1 MNFQLPD
8 PKPYFWQTEQLCEMK
23 RILPLLLT
31 GAYLVGCQSNSKQ
44 PEEPIE
50 EHQEEIVAESN
61 PFFEEWDT
69 PFGVPP
75 FESIKDEHYIPAF
88 EEGMKQQ
95 LAEVDA
101 IAQNEAAPTFENTIE
116 AFEKTGELLNK
127 VQGVFYTLTGAH
139 TNDALQAV
147 QTEMSPRMAAHN
159 DDIFLNA
166 AFYGRVKALFEQKD
180 DLELT
185 GEQAK
190 LLENY
195 NNLFVRSGAALNEEE
210 KTRMR
215 AINERLS
222 ALQVAFGQNVLN
234 DENSFELLVEEADLD
249 GLPESVKQAGAE
261 AAKEKGYEEGKYLFT
276 PHRPSLYP
284 FITYATNRELRER
297 LKKGY
302 IMKGDNGD
310 ENDNKEI
317 LKEMVNLRL
326 EKANLLGFE
335 SHAAYALQDRMLN
348 EPQKVYDLLDK
359 VWPAAIDAAKKERDL
374 MKSMSADEGLDIEI
388 MPWDWWYY
396 AEKIKMRDYSLDEDE
411 IRPYL
416 KVDNVIDGSFIL
428 AEKLFGLTFEEQTNI
443 PKYHPDVTT
452 YTVKN
457 ENGELIGVYMSDW
470 FYRSSKR
477 GGAWMSNIRE
487 QSNMGGDNIIP
498 IIYNVG
504 NFTKPTADAPSL
516 LSQDE
521 AMTLFHE
528 FGHALHGLL
537 SECTYPSISGTA
549 TPRDFVEFPSQVME
563 NWVFEPEMLKLYAFH
578 YQTNEVMPEE
588 LVEKIKK
595 AGTFNKGFATVEYM
609 AASYLDMAYH
619 TITEPL
625 TEDINDFEKAAMDKI
640 GLIDA
645 IVPRYRSGYFRHI
658 TGGYSAGYYSY
669 LNSEIMDADAFAAF
683 KENGLFDKETA
694 NSFRENIL
702 SKGGTM
708 DAMQMYINFRGQEP
722 NYTRL
727 LERRGFN

>member
-1 MNFQLPD
+1 MNKIL
-8 PKPYFWQTEQLCEMK
+8 
-23 RILPLLLT
+23 ILPFLMTVIYLT
-31 GAYLVGCQSNSKQ
+31 SCQSDTKK
-44 PEEPIE
+44 
-50 EHQEEIVAESN
+50 QEETTNNQTTVEETN
-61 PFFEEWDT
+61 PFFKEWNT
-69 PFGVPP
+69 PYGVPP
-75 FESIKDEHYIPAF
+75 FASIKNKHFAPAF

-101 IAQNEAAPTFENTIE
+101 IAQNTEAPTFENTIV
-116 AFEKTGELLNK
+116 AFEKSGGLLEK
-127 VQGVFYTLTGAH
+127 VEGVFYTLSGAY
-139 TNDALQAV
+139 TNDSLKLV
-147 QTEMSPRMAAHN
+147 EKEISPKSAAHN
-159 DDIFLNA
+159 DDIYLNS
-166 AFYGRVKALFEQKD
+166 AFYQRIKTLFDQKD
-180 DLELT
+180 ELELS

-195 NNLFVRSGAALNEEE
+195 NNDFVRAGAALNDID
-210 KTRMR
+210 KTKMR
-215 AINERLS
+215 AINERIS
-222 ALQVAFGQNVLN
+222 ELQVAFKQNVLK
-234 DENSFELLVEEADLD
+234 DENSFELLLDEKDLD

-261 AAKEKGYEEGKYLFT
+261 AATEKGYEGKYLFT

-284 FITYATNRELRER
+284 FITYSKNRELREK

-302 IMKGDNGD
+302 LMKGDNGD

-317 LKEMVNLRL
+317 VKEIVNLRL

-335 SHAAYALQDRMLN
+335 SHAAYVLQERMLN
-348 EPQKVYDLLDK
+348 TPEKVYDLLGK
-359 VWPAAIDAAKKERDL
+359 VWPAAIEASKKERDL
-374 MKSMSADEGLDIEI
+374 MKNMSLDEGLDIEI
-388 MPWDWWYY
+388 KPWDWWYY
-396 AEKIKMRDYSLDEDE
+396 AEKIKVRDFNLDEDE

-416 KVDNVIDGSFIL
+416 MVDNVIKGSFIL
-428 AEKLFGLTFEEQTNI
+428 ADKLFGLTFEEQTDI

-457 ENGELIGVYMSDW
+457 KDGKLIGVYMSDW

-477 GGAWMSNIRE
+477 GGAWMDNIRP
-487 QSNMGGDNIIP
+487 QSYMDGNNIIP

-521 AMTLFHE
+521 AVTLFHE

-563 NWVFEPEMLKLYAFH
+563 NWVFEPEMLKMYAFH
-578 YQTNEVMPEE
+578 YKTNEVMPVE

-595 AGTFNKGFATVEYM
+595 AGTFNIGFSTVEYM
-609 AASYLDMAYH
+609 AAAYLDMAYH

-625 TEDINDFEKAAMDKI
+625 TDDINAFETAAMNDI

-645 IVPRYRSGYFRHI
+645 IAPRYRSGYFGHM

-683 KENGLFDKETA
+683 KENGLFDKATA
-694 NSFRENIL
+694 ESFRENIL
-702 SKGGTM
+702 SKGGTI
-708 DAMQMYINFRGQEP
+708 DALEMYINFRGQEP
-722 NYTRL
+722 DFARL
-727 LERRGFN
+727 LERRGFK

>member
-1 MNFQLPD
+1 MNKLLYLFLIISIVSCESEN
-8 PKPYFWQTEQLCEMK
+8 KQTEETTK
-23 RILPLLLT
+23 KEV
-31 GAYLVGCQSNSKQ
+31 LVN
-44 PEEPIE
+44 
-50 EHQEEIVAESN
+50 SN
-61 PFFEEWDT
+61 PFFESWNT
-69 PFGVPP
+69 PHGVPP
-75 FESIKDEHYIPAF
+75 FANILNKHYPPAF
-88 EEGMKQQ
+88 AEGMKQQ

-101 IAQNEAAPTFENTIE
+101 IANNTENPTFENTIIE
-116 AFEKTGELLNK
+116 FEKSGGLLNK

-139 TNDALQAV
+139 TNDSLKAV
-147 QTEMSPRMAAHN
+147 QKEISPKLAAHN
-159 DDIFLNA
+159 DDIYLNS
-166 AFYGRVKALFEQKD
+166 AFFKRVEVLYNQKD
-180 DLELT
+180 EIELT
-185 GEQAK
+185 QEEVK

-195 NNLFVRSGAALNEEE
+195 YNRFIRSGAALNEND
-210 KTRMR
+210 KSRMR
-215 AINERLS
+215 QINERIS
-222 ALQVAFGQNVLN
+222 ELQVQFGQNVLE
-234 DENSFELLVEEADLD
+234 DENQFELLIDENQLD

-261 AAKEKGYEEGKYLFT
+261 AAKERGYDDNKYLFT

-284 FITYATNRELRER
+284 FITYSTNRELREK

-302 IMKGDNGD
+302 IMKGDNND
-310 ENDNKEI
+310 EEDNKEV
-317 LKEMVNLRL
+317 LKEIVNLRL
-326 EKANLLGFE
+326 EKAKLLGFAN
-335 SHAAYALQDRMLN
+335 HAEYALQDRMLN
-348 EPQKVYDLLDK
+348 KPEKVFDLLDK
-359 VWPAAIDAAKKERDL
+359 VWPAAIEAAKAERDL
-374 MKSMSADEGLDIEI
+374 MQKMAKTEGNDIEI
-388 MPWDWWYY
+388 MPWDWWHY
-396 AEKIKMRDYSLDEDE
+396 AEKIKMRDYNLDEDE

-416 KVDNVIDGSFIL
+416 KVDNVIKGSFIL
-428 AEKLFGLTFEEQTNI
+428 ANKLFGLQFEEQKDL
-443 PKYHPDVTT
+443 PKYHNDVRT

-457 ENGELIGVYMSDW
+457 EKGELIGIYMSDW

-487 QSNMGGDNIIP
+487 QSNIKGNNIIP

-521 AMTLFHE
+521 ALTLFHE

-549 TPRDFVEFPSQVME
+549 TPRDFVEFPSQVFE

-588 LVEKIKK
+588 LVEKINN
-595 AGTFNKGFATVEYM
+595 AGKFNKGFATVEYM

-625 TEDINDFEKAAMDKI
+625 TMNINEFEKQAMDKI

-683 KENGLFDKETA
+683 KENGLFDAATA
-694 NSFRENIL
+694 QSFRENIL

-708 DAMQMYINFRGQEP
+708 DAMDMYINFRGQEP

>member
-1 MNFQLPD
+1 MALAGASLVACE
-8 PKPYFWQTEQLCEMK
+8 PKPQEQSE
-23 RILPLLLT
+23 IT
-31 GAYLVGCQSNSKQ
+31 TIKQ
-44 PEEPIE
+44 ENVEKP
-50 EHQEEIVAESN
+50 N
-61 PFFEEWDT
+61 PFLAEWNT
-69 PFGVPP
+69 AYGVPP
-75 FESIKDEHYIPAF
+75 FTSIKNKHFAPAF
-88 EEGMKQQ
+88 EQGMKEQ
-95 LAEVDA
+95 LEEVNQ
-101 IAQNEAAPTFENTIE
+101 ISTNTEAPTFENTIE
-116 AFEKTGELLNK
+116 AFEKTGSLLDK
-127 VQGVFYTLTGAH
+127 VEGVFYTLTGAH
-139 TNDALQAV
+139 TNDSLQAI
-147 QTEMSPRMAAHN
+147 QKEISPKSAAHN
-159 DDIFLNA
+159 DDIFLND
-166 AFYGRVKALFEQKD
+166 AFFQRVKSSYDQRA

-185 GEQAK
+185 GEQHK

-195 NNLFVRSGAALNEEE
+195 YNRFIRSGAALSDAQ

-215 AINERLS
+215 AINEKLS
-222 ALQVAFGQNVLN
+222 ALQVQFGQNVLN
-234 DENSFELLVEEADLD
+234 DENSFELVVEETDLE
-249 GLPESVKQAGAE
+249 GLPKSVKQAGAE
-261 AAKEKGYEEGKYLFT
+261 AAKEKGHDGKYVFT

-284 FITYATNRELRER
+284 FITYAQDRTLREK

-302 IMKGDNGD
+302 LMKGDND
-310 ENDNKEI
+310 DANDNKEV

-335 SHAAYALQDRMLN
+335 SHAAYALQERMLD
-348 EPQKVYDLLDK
+348 EPQRVFDLLDK
-359 VWPAAIDAAKKERDL
+359 VWPAAIEAAKKERDL
-374 MKSMSADEGLDIEI
+374 MKKMSLEEGLDIEI
-388 MPWDWWYY
+388 KPWDWWYY
-396 AEKIKMRDYSLDEDE
+396 AEKIKMRDYNLDEDE
-411 IRPYL
+411 IRAYL
-416 KVDNVIDGSFIL
+416 KVDNVVKGSFIL
-428 AEKLFGLTFEEQTNI
+428 AEKLFGLQFEEQTDI
-443 PKYHPDVTT
+443 PTYHPDVKT

-457 ENGELIGVYMSDW
+457 KDGNLIGIYLSDW

-487 QSNMGGDNIIP
+487 QSNMAGDNVIP

-521 AMTLFHE
+521 AVTLFHE

-549 TPRDFVEFPSQVME
+549 TPRDFVEFPSQVFE

-619 TITEPL
+619 TITEPI
-625 TEDINDFEKAAMDKI
+625 TEGINEFEKAAMDKI

-645 IVPRYRSGYFRHI
+645 IAPRYRSGYFRHI
-658 TGGYSAGYYSY
+658 SGGYSAGYYSY

-683 KENGLFDKETA
+683 KENGLFDKATA
-694 NSFRENIL
+694 ESFRANIL

-708 DAMQMYINFRGQEP
+708 DALQMYINFRGQEP

-727 LERRGFN
+727 LERRGFE

>member
-1 MNFQLPD
+1 MS
-8 PKPYFWQTEQLCEMK
+8 
-23 RILPLLLT
+23 
-31 GAYLVGCQSNSKQ
+31 CQSNSKQ
-44 PEEPIE
+44 PEEPTPN
-50 EHQEEIVAESN
+50 QEETVEETN
-61 PFFEEWDT
+61 PFFSTWDT

-75 FESIKDEHYIPAF
+75 FEAIKDQHFAPAF

-101 IAQNEAAPTFENTIE
+101 IAQNEEAPTFENTIE
-116 AFEKTGELLNK
+116 AYEKSGELLKN
-127 VQGVFYTLTGAH
+127 VQGVFNTLTGAH
-139 TNDALQAV
+139 TNKALQEAE
-147 QTEMSPRMAAHN
+147 TEMSPKLAAHS
-159 DDIFLNA
+159 DDIYLNA
-166 AFYGRVKALFEQKD
+166 AFYGRVKTLFDQKEI
-180 DLELT
+180 LELT
-185 GEQAK
+185 GEQTK

-195 NNLFVRSGAALNEEE
+195 HNRFVRSGAALNEEE

-222 ALQVAFGQNVLN
+222 ALAVQFGQNVLN
-234 DENSFELLVEEADLD
+234 DENTFELLLEESDLD

-261 AAKEKGYEEGKYLFT
+261 AAKEKGYTGKFLFT

-284 FITYATNRELRER
+284 FITYSTNRDLREK

-302 IMKGDNGD
+302 IMKGDNGGK
-310 ENDNKEI
+310 NDNKEV

-348 EPQKVYDLLDK
+348 EPQKVFDLLDK
-359 VWPAAIDAAKKERDL
+359 VWPAAIEAAKKERDL
-374 MKSMSADEGLDIEI
+374 MKKMSLDEGLDIEI
-388 MPWDWWYY
+388 KPWDWWYY
-396 AEKIKMRDYSLDEDE
+396 AEKIKVRDYNLDEDE
-411 IRPYL
+411 TRPYL
-416 KVDNVIDGSFIL
+416 MVDNVIKGSFIL
-428 AEKLFGLTFEEQTNI
+428 AEKLFGLTFEEQTDI
-443 PKYHPDVTT
+443 PKYHDDVTT

-457 ENGELIGVYMSDW
+457 KDGELIGVYLSDW

-477 GGAWMSNIRE
+477 GGAWMDNIRN
-487 QSNMGGDNIIP
+487 QSNMNGDNVIP

-521 AMTLFHE
+521 AITLFHE

-549 TPRDFVEFPSQVME
+549 TPQDFVEFPSQVME

-578 YQTNEVMPEE
+578 YQTNEVMPDE

-595 AGTFNKGFATVEYM
+595 AGTFNNGFATVEYM

-625 TEDINDFEKAAMDKI
+625 TQDINAFEKAAMDKI

-645 IVPRYRSGYFRHI
+645 IVPRYRSGYFGHI

-683 KENGLFDKETA
+683 KENGLFDKATA
-694 NSFRENIL
+694 ESFRENIL
-702 SKGGTM
+702 SKGGTL
-708 DAMQMYINFRGQEP
+708 DAMEMYINFRGQEP